1 MGHVRQIEASQGYA
15 RQGYVGQGYVGQ
27 GNRGTEGQ
35 IMTTLEATKSKNS
48 SSVIRSDRLFVL
60 ELSGDRG

>member
-1 MGHVRQIEASQGYA
+1 MGHVRQIEVSQGYA
-15 RQGYVGQGYVGQ
+15 RQGYAGQR
-27 GNRGTEGQ
+27 NRDTEGQ

-48 SSVIRSDRLFVL
+48 SSVIRSGRLFVL

>member
-15 RQGYVGQGYVGQ
+15 RQGYAGQ
-27 GNRGTEGQ
+27 GNRDTEGQ

-48 SSVIRSDRLFVL
+48 SSVIRPGRLFVL

>member
-15 RQGYVGQGYVGQ
+15 SQGYVGQ

-48 SSVIRSDRLFVL
+48 SSVIRSGRRFVL
-60 ELSGDRG
+60 EPSGDCG